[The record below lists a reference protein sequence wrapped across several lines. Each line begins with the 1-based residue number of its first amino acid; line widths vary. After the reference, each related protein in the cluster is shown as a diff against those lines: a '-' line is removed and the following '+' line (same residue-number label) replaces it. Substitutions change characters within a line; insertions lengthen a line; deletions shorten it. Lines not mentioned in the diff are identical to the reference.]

1 MVDKEKLLEENR
13 KYEED
18 LKRAHED
25 YRHHVI
31 TTDEYANIVSDRRK
45 KIDENIMRIRD
56 IKEQS
61 QEMTIQRLN
70 KIIQSQD
77 ELIYKVG
84 QTLLDLGKLCMLNNS
99 ANLLSGMKGDDNL
112 NEHIESLMQEKEH
125 YEEKL
130 KKAQEDYINGILSDE
145 EYTDIAADLK
155 RKIDENVYE
164 IKMHKDKQDEMAGIY
179 RIACEN
185 YQDDEDI
192 IGDDM
197 MAKDEKLQELR
208 KIRRALD
215 KIYEVLTKPK
225 GSG

>member
-1 MVDKEKLLEENR
+1 MNKKRTEPKQEK
-13 KYEED
+13 
-18 LKRAHED
+18 
-25 YRHHVI
+25 
-31 TTDEYANIVSDRRK
+31 
-45 KIDENIMRIRD
+45 
-56 IKEQS
+56 
-61 QEMTIQRLN
+61 TIQLN

-99 ANLLSGMKGDDNL
+99 ANLLLGMKGDDDL

-164 IKMHKDKQDEMAGIY
+164 MKMHKDKQDEMMSIY
-179 RIACEN
+179 RTMCEKC
-185 YQDDEDI
+185 QDDEDI
-192 IGDDM
+192 IGEDM
-197 MAKDEKLQELR
+197 MAEDEKLQELR
-208 KIRRALD
+208 EIRRTLG
-215 KIYEVLTKPK
+215 KIYEMLKKPK
-225 GSG
+225 EVVK

>member
-1 MVDKEKLLEENR
+1 MNKERLLEENR

-18 LKRAHED
+18 LKKAHED
-25 YRHHVI
+25 YMHHVI

-45 KIDENIMRIRD
+45 KIDENIMRTRET
-56 IKEQS
+56 KEPS

-70 KIIQSQD
+70 KIIRSQD

-164 IKMHKDKQDEMAGIY
+164 MKMHKDKQDEMAGIY

-197 MAKDEKLQELR
+197 MAEDETSQELR
-208 KIRRALD
+208 EIKRALD

>member
-1 MVDKEKLLEENR
+1 MGFKFKNTNQEK
-13 KYEED
+13 
-18 LKRAHED
+18 
-25 YRHHVI
+25 
-31 TTDEYANIVSDRRK
+31 TT
-45 KIDENIMRIRD
+45 
-56 IKEQS
+56 Q
-61 QEMTIQRLN
+61 LN

-99 ANLLSGMKGDDNL
+99 ANLLSGMKGDEQVEN
-112 NEHIESLMQEKEH
+112 LMQEKKH

-164 IKMHKDKQDEMAGIY
+164 MKMHKDKQDEMAGIY

-208 KIRRALD
+208 EIRRALD

>member
-1 MVDKEKLLEENR
+1 
-13 KYEED
+13 
-18 LKRAHED
+18 
-25 YRHHVI
+25 
-31 TTDEYANIVSDRRK
+31 
-45 KIDENIMRIRD
+45 MRIRD
-56 IKEQS
+56 IKELS

-179 RIACEN
+179 RIACEK

-208 KIRRALD
+208 EIRRALD